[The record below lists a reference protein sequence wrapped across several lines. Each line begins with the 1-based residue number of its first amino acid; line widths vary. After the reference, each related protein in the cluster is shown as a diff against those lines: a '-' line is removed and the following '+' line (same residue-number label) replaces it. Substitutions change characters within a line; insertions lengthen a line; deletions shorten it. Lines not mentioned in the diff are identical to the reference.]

1 MPIVDDALKVAA
13 RQWLLQRAQ
22 SVQDVVVGVTVEK
35 TFELAELRNGAADK
49 GIRAWLRGHSW
60 PYPASQSTLYVIRAA
75 DVETA
80 TQLVEEFKT
89 REAKDFAGAR
99 VNPGTEG
106 STVLYV
112 GGSGKVRRRL
122 REHLWRA
129 GSKTYAMHFERWCK
143 VTDGTLTIGVQ
154 PILNVGDP
162 VVRQDLED
170 AVWRELRPRLGKL
183 GGR

>member
-1 MPIVDDALKVAA
+1 MTIVDDALKVAA

-22 SVQDVVVGVTVEK
+22 SIQDVVVGVTVEK
-35 TFELAELRNGAADK
+35 TFTLAELRNRAADK
-49 GIRAWLRGHSW
+49 GIRAWLKGDSW
-60 PYPASQSTLYVIRAA
+60 PYLANQSTLYVIRAV

-80 TQLVEEFKT
+80 TQLVEEFRT
-89 REAKDFAGAR
+89 REAQDFAAAR
-99 VNPGTEG
+99 VNSGTEG
-106 STVLYV
+106 SAVLYV
-112 GGSGKVRRRL
+112 GSSGKVRSRL

-129 GSKTYAMHFERWCK
+129 SSKTYAVHFERWCK
-143 VTDGTLTIGVQ
+143 VTDGTLTISVQ
-154 PILNVGDP
+154 PILNVDDP